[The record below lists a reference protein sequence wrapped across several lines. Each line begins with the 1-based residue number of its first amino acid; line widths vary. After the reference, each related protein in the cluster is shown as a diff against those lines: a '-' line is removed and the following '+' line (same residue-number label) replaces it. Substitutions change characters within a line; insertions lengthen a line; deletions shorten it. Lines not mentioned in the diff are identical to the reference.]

1 MRIVFSLL
9 LPFFMIS
16 SGLAQ
21 AAPASSPAAGSV
33 SMTSILPDLDRLQA
47 AGTEINRDLGLI
59 RIDKWKVDSNSKQQA
74 QTNADSVRRNLTTAL
89 PGLID
94 NVRAAPQDLTA
105 EFKLYRNLNAL
116 YDVLASL
123 TESTGAFGARNDYDA
138 LAQQLGVIDSVRHNL
153 GNALEG
159 LTASTQS
166 EVNQLRT
173 QVRTLQQAAAVA
185 PPPPKKVVV
194 DDTEPVKKTSHK
206 KKAATKAPAGTATP
220 NSGSGSTPSGTA
232 NSTKQ

>member
-1 MRIVFSLL
+1 MRIIVSLL

-16 SGLAQ
+16 LGLTQ
-21 AAPASSPAAGSV
+21 AAPAAPAAGSV
-33 SMTSILPDLDRLQA
+33 SMTSILPDLDQLQA
-47 AGTEINRDLGLI
+47 AGTQINRDLGLI

-94 NVRAAPQDLTA
+94 NVRSAPQDLTA

-123 TESTGAFGARNDYDA
+123 TESTGAFGAKNDYEA

-173 QVRTLQQAAAVA
+173 QVHTLQQAAAA
-185 PPPPKKVVV
+185 PPPPPKRVVV
-194 DDTEPVKKTSHK
+194 DDTEPVKKTTHK
-206 KKAATKAPAGTATP
+206 KKTAKSAAGGATP
-220 NSGSGSTPSGTA
+220 NSGSSSPPSGTA